1 MSGKFWSQDG
11 AWSVVAGCSGK
22 RDGVCKVRSCWA
34 ETLVG
39 TRLSRL
45 PQFAGLSQP
54 TTMTTGSA
62 DVPRWTSEARFF
74 PEALSKP
81 LHWRRPRIVAPGWLG
96 DPFDPGITDEQIAA
110 MYGIMSSCPQHTFLV
125 TTKRPERRREWHG
138 WVNLGGEASL
148 RILQILYAVTHRVG
162 VSLPIHHGGPW
173 PLQNVWEG
181 VSICDQP
188 DADKRIPVLI
198 DTPAAQRWVIAE
210 PLLGPVL
217 IGGHMAAAAR
227 NGTPI
232 EAVVVG
238 AETGHGARPCD
249 PEMIRSIVRQCRA
262 AGVPCWTKAGLDD
275 SDPCYQRRLPWAT

>member
-110 MYGIMSSCPQHTFLV
+110 IYGVMAVCPQHTFLV
-125 TTKRPERRREWHG
+125 TTKRAERRRA
-138 WVNLGGEASL
+138 LL
-148 RILQILYAVTHRVG
+148 RDQDRRARQGTDG
-162 VSLPIHHGGPW
+162 TDGNDNW
-173 PLQNVWEG
+173 PLPNCWEG
-181 VSICDQP
+181 VSVCDQQ
-188 DADKRIPVLI
+188 DADARIPVLL
-198 DTPAAQRWVIAE
+198 DTPAAHRWIIAE
-210 PLLGPVL
+210 PLIGPVDL
-217 IGGHMAAAAR
+217 A
-227 NGTPI
+227 PWLPKLD
-232 EAVVVG
+232 AVIVG
-238 AETGHGARPCD
+238 AETGQNARPCD
-249 PEMIRSIVRQCRA
+249 PEWLRAIVRQCRGPA
-262 AGVPCWTKAGLDD
+262 DVPCWTKAGLSED
-275 SDPCYQRRLPWAT
+275 DPCFERRLPWAP